1 MDIEWIAQDEKTLA
15 HASKLKVDGKAALT
29 PLAVEIVSPQRA
41 TTQRDEAVLR
51 DLRHR
56 MSPKNTMVIAGE
68 SFSRQT
74 IESVG
79 YNKQST
85 DALMT
90 RLKQKKIP
98 GSINLVYPRIPA
110 SYSASDGTKAQVP
123 SIDDLRALAL
133 VDVQLEADASLVIPP
148 MPGGLNNRKQY
159 ELSLERAS
167 VAIQTFKVQKEIVGY
182 IPTTNQLEIAR
193 DLTTAYV
200 RKGVRFF
207 AVDYSG
213 ASNQPSLM
221 RTVVRTIRE
230 KLRLKKVAREKDEKY
245 YLHTF
250 NVAVSRKS
258 KLDIS
263 PLSDIITHPYGV
275 DSTSSQ
281 MWGGGTLDVDRLR
294 YYLTLDYGAYRR
306 KALAKREL
314 SCNCGQCADGLAEL
328 YDAPATRVLDRLR
341 VHRISAYADECA
353 RITERISS
361 GREDGAYS
369 SYLTTKTQA
378 RQDVGRILAD
388 VREIQASL

>member
-1 MDIEWIAQDEKTLA
+1 
-15 HASKLKVDGKAALT
+15 
-29 PLAVEIVSPQRA
+29 
-41 TTQRDEAVLR
+41 
-51 DLRHR
+51 
-56 MSPKNTMVIAGE
+56 
-68 SFSRQT
+68 
-74 IESVG
+74 
-79 YNKQST
+79 
-85 DALMT
+85 MT

>member
-68 SFSRQT
+68 SLSRQT

-263 PLSDIITHPYGV
+263 PLSDIITQPYGV
-275 DSTSSQ
+275 DSTISQ
-281 MWGGGTLDVDRLR
+281 LWGGGKLDVDRLR
-294 YYLTLDYGAYRR
+294 YYITLDYGEYRR

-314 SCNCGQCADGLAEL
+314 SCNCGQCADVLAEL